1 MGVEAKKNK
10 LVAFLIKAALKERVG
25 VLGSWG
31 GGGGQSKLSHSFT
44 PISCDRGTLG
54 AGSRVK

>member
-31 GGGGQSKLSHSFT
+31 GV
-44 PISCDRGTLG
+44 
-54 AGSRVK
+54 AEVKAS